1 MSTSDRVT
9 ANIST
14 DAFRPA
20 LKAELVERLKVVSGE
35 IEQQE
40 GPTWPSTI
48 LRRLELITS
57 LVRGVTA

>member
-1 MSTSDRVT
+1 MSTNDRVA
-9 ANIST
+9 ANITT

-20 LKAELVERLKVVSGE
+20 LKAEVAARLKDVSGE
-35 IEQQE
+35 IEQQQ
-40 GPTWPSTI
+40 GPTWSPTI